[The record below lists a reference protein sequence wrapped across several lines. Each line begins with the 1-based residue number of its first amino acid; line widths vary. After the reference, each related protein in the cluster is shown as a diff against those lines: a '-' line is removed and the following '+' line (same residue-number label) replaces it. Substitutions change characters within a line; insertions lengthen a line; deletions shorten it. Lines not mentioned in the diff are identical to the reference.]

1 MGIQENKDV
10 VRRFIE
16 ECVNTHRSELLADY
30 VDVALRAHPGTPGAA
45 PDTEGLDGLREAFQ
59 RFRSTFPDLHIT
71 PEDIVAEGELVA
83 LRWTAT
89 GTHSGD
95 LAGIPATSR
104 AVRWAG
110 TDMYR
115 FADGRIVEWWRNDDS
130 VGLFQQLGRDVIGD
144 TVAGHR
150 RRALAGEP
158 RP

>member
-1 MGIQENKDV
+1 MTTQENKDV

-16 ECVNTHRSELLADY
+16 ECVNTHRAELLADY
-30 VDVALRAHPGTPGAA
+30 VDGGLRAHPGTPGAA

-59 RFRSTFPDLHIT
+59 RFRTTFPDLHIT
-71 PEDIVAEGELVA
+71 LEDMVAEGELVA
-83 LRWTAT
+83 VRWTAT

-95 LAGIPATSR
+95 LAGIAATGTQ
-104 AVRWAG
+104 VRWAG

-130 VGLFQQLGRDVIGD
+130 VWLLHQLGRDLVPDVTGP
-144 TVAGHR
+144 R
-150 RRALAGEP
+150 RRVLAGEP

>member
-1 MGIQENKDV
+1 MGIPENKDV

-30 VDVALRAHPGTPGAA
+30 VDPGLRAHPGTPGAA
-45 PDTEGLDGLREAFQ
+45 PDTEGLDPLREAFQ
-59 RFRSTFPDLHIT
+59 RFRTAFPDLHIT
-71 PEDIVAEGELVA
+71 PEEMVAEGDLVA
-83 LRWTAT
+83 VRWTAT

-95 LAGIPATSR
+95 LAGIAATGT

-115 FADGRIVEWWRNDDS
+115 FTDVRIVEWWRNDDS
-130 VGLFQQLGRDVIGD
+130 VWLFQQLGRDVID
-144 TVAGHR
+144 DAAGSR
-150 RRALAGEP
+150 RRALAGEA

>member
-1 MGIQENKDV
+1 MGIPENKDV

-30 VDVALRAHPGTPGAA
+30 VDAGLRAHPGTPGAA
-45 PDTEGLDGLREAFQ
+45 PDTDGLDAIREAFQ
-59 RFRSTFPDLHIT
+59 RFRTAFPDLHIT
-71 PEDIVAEGELVA
+71 PEEMIAEGDLVA
-83 LRWTAT
+83 VRWTAT
-89 GTHSGD
+89 GTHSGE
-95 LAGIPATSR
+95 LAGIAATGT

-115 FADGRIVEWWRNDDS
+115 LTAERIVEWWRNDDS
-130 VGLFQQLGRDVIGD
+130 VWLLHQLGRDLLPD
-144 TVAGHR
+144 TAGPR

>member
-1 MGIQENKDV
+1 MGIAENKGV

-16 ECVNTHRSELLADY
+16 ECVNTHRSELLPDY
-30 VDVALRAHPGTPGAA
+30 VDPGLRAHPGTPGAA
-45 PDTEGLDGLREAFQ
+45 PDTEGLDALREAFQ
-59 RFRSTFPDLHIT
+59 RFRTAFPDLHIT
-71 PEDIVAEGELVA
+71 PEEMVAEGDLVA
-83 LRWTAT
+83 VRWTAT

-95 LAGIPATSR
+95 LAGIAATGT

-115 FADGRIVEWWRNDDS
+115 LTAGRIVEWWRNDDS
-130 VGLFQQLGRDVIGD
+130 VWLLHQLGRDLVPEA
-144 TVAGHR
+144 AGPG